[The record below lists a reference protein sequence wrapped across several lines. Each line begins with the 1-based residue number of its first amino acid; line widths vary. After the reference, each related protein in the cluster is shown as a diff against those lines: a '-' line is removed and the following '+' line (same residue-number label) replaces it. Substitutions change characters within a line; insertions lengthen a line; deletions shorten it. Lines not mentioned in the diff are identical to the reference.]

1 MSKRTA
7 IVERRTKE
15 TDIKLRFTIDGTGR
29 SEVST
34 GLGFLDHMLVLFAKH
49 GLFDLELEAKGD
61 LHVDEHHTVEDVG
74 LALGQ
79 ALREALGDK
88 AGLVRYGWCLL
99 PMDDALARIALDCS
113 GRPYLAYDAPED
125 AGPIGNFPFQLL
137 EEFLRA
143 FSVQGG
149 LNLHVALLDGRD
161 SHHMA
166 EAVFKGL
173 ARALDQATT
182 IDPRVVGVPSTK
194 GQL

>member
-1 MSKRTA
+1 MNRSATVKRKT
-7 IVERRTKE
+7 RE
-15 TDIKLRFTIDGTGR
+15 TDIELVFAVDGSGR
-29 SEVST
+29 ASIST
-34 GLGFLDHMLVLFAKH
+34 GIGFFDHMLELFTKH
-49 GLFDLELEAKGD
+49 GLFDLELKAKGD
-61 LHVDEHHTVEDVG
+61 LGVDAHHTVEDVG

-79 ALREALGDK
+79 ALREALGEK

-113 GRPYLAYDAPED
+113 GRPYLAYDAPDET
-125 AGPIGNFPFQLL
+125 GPIENFPFQLL

-173 ARALDQATT
+173 ARALDQATR
-182 IDPRVVGVPSTK
+182 IDPRVQGVPSTK

>member
-7 IVERRTKE
+7 TVERRTKE
-15 TDIKLRFTIDGTGR
+15 TDIKLRLAIDGTGQ

-49 GLFDLELEAKGD
+49 GLFDLELQAKGD

-173 ARALDQATT
+173 ARALDQATA

>member
-1 MSKRTA
+1 MTREATVVRK
-7 IVERRTKE
+7 TKE
-15 TDIKLRFTIDGTGR
+15 TDITLRLLIDGTGK
-29 SEVST
+29 SDIST
-34 GLGFLDHMLVLFAKH
+34 GIGFFDHMLVLFAKH
-49 GLFDLELEAKGD
+49 GLFDLDLRAKGD
-61 LHVDEHHTVEDVG
+61 LEVDAHHTVEDVG

-88 AGLVRYGWCLL
+88 TGLCRYGWCLL
-99 PMDDALARIALDCS
+99 PMDDALARVALDCG
-113 GRPYLAYDAPED
+113 GRPYLAYDAPDGAAHIE
-125 AGPIGNFPFQLL
+125 NFQFQLL

-173 ARALDQATT
+173 GRALDQATR
-182 IDPRVVGVPSTK
+182 IDPRVQGVPSTK
-194 GQL
+194 GTL

>member
-1 MSKRTA
+1 MSRTA
-7 IVERRTKE
+7 TVKRETRE
-15 TDIKLRFTIDGTGR
+15 TDIELTFAVDGSGR
-29 SEVST
+29 SDIST
-34 GLGFLDHMLVLFAKH
+34 GIGFFDHMLELFTKH
-49 GLFDLELEAKGD
+49 GLFDLQLKAKGD
-61 LHVDEHHTVEDVG
+61 LNVDAHHTVEDVG

-88 AGLVRYGWCLL
+88 KGLCRYGWCLL

-113 GRPYLAYDAPED
+113 GRPYLAYEAPED
-125 AGPIGNFPFQLL
+125 AGPIGDFPFQLL

-149 LNLHVALLDGRD
+149 LNLHVTLLDGRD
-161 SHHMA
+161 THHMA

-173 ARALDQATT
+173 ARTLDQATQ
-182 IDPRVVGVPSTK
+182 IDPRVQGVPSTK

>member
-1 MSKRTA
+1 MNRTA
-7 IVERRTKE
+7 TVHRKTRE
-15 TDIKLRFTIDGTGR
+15 TDIELTFAVDGSGR
-29 SEVST
+29 SDIST
-34 GLGFLDHMLVLFAKH
+34 GIGFFDHMLELFTKH
-49 GLFDLELEAKGD
+49 GLFDLQLKAKGD
-61 LHVDEHHTVEDVG
+61 LNVDAHHTVEDVG

-88 AGLVRYGWCLL
+88 KGLCRYGWCLL

-113 GRPYLAYDAPED
+113 GRPYLAYEAPED
-125 AGPIGNFPFQLL
+125 AGPIGDFPFQLL

-149 LNLHVALLDGRD
+149 LNLHVTLLDGRD
-161 SHHMA
+161 THHMA

-173 ARALDQATT
+173 ARALDQATQ
-182 IDPRVVGVPSTK
+182 IDPRVQGVPSTK

>member
-1 MSKRTA
+1 MNRTA
-7 IVERRTKE
+7 TVKRRTRE
-15 TDIKLRFTIDGTGR
+15 TDIELTFAVDGSGRAQIATG
-29 SEVST
+29 V
-34 GLGFLDHMLVLFAKH
+34 GFFDHMLELFAKH
-49 GLFDLELEAKGD
+49 GLFDLQLKAKGD
-61 LHVDEHHTVEDVG
+61 LNVDAHHTVEDVG

-79 ALREALGDK
+79 ALRESLGDK
-88 AGLVRYGWCLL
+88 KGLCRYGWCLL

-113 GRPYLAYDAPED
+113 GRPYLAYEAPEE
-125 AGPIGNFPFQLL
+125 AGPIGDFPFQLI

-161 SHHMA
+161 THHMA

-173 ARALDQATT
+173 ARTLDQATQ
-182 IDPRVVGVPSTK
+182 IDPRVQGVPSTK

>member
-1 MSKRTA
+1 MNRCATVKRKT
-7 IVERRTKE
+7 RE
-15 TDIKLRFTIDGTGR
+15 TDIELVFAVDGSGR
-29 SEVST
+29 ASIST
-34 GLGFLDHMLVLFAKH
+34 GIGFFDHMLELFTKH
-49 GLFDLELEAKGD
+49 GLFDLELKAKGD
-61 LHVDEHHTVEDVG
+61 LDVDAHHTVEDVG

-79 ALREALGDK
+79 ALREALGEK
-88 AGLVRYGWCLL
+88 TGLARYGWCLL

-113 GRPYLAYDAPED
+113 GRPYLAYDAPEE
-125 AGPIGNFPFQLL
+125 AGPIENFPFQLL

-173 ARALDQATT
+173 ARALDQATR
-182 IDPRVVGVPSTK
+182 IDPRVQGVPSTK